1 MTTWHADEAL
11 LAHYAA
17 DELDDARAYSVETH
31 LIACETCRSALA
43 PSVDA
48 ARLDAMWAEVAD
60 RVDAPQPGIV
70 ERGLVWLGVREHAA
84 RLLAATPSLRLSW
97 LAAEALVLGFT
108 VSMADHAAGGPDA
121 DLATLMFLVM
131 AAILPVAG
139 VAVAFGP
146 RVDPTYEVGAA
157 APMRGYRLLL
167 VRATAVLVTSVA
179 LTSAAA
185 LALPGLGWT
194 AAAWLLPS
202 LGLTL
207 GTLALAT
214 YLRPLHAAAAVALTW
229 VSIAWTFA
237 AVRPDALAVFRLSGQ
252 VVFLLIIAV
261 SAWVLAH
268 RREAFEEGIVT

>member
-1 MTTWHADEAL
+1 MTTWHADAAL

-17 DELDDARAYSVETH
+17 DELDDARAYSVEAH
-31 LIACETCRSALA
+31 LMACESCRTGLA
-43 PSVDA
+43 TRVDA

-60 RVDAPQPGIV
+60 RVDAPRPGIV

-97 LAAEALVLGFT
+97 FAAEALVLGFA
-108 VSMADHAAGGPDA
+108 VAAADRAAGGPRA
-121 DLATLMFLVM
+121 DLATLLFLMM

-139 VAVAFGP
+139 IAVAFGP
-146 RVDPTYEVGAA
+146 RVDPTYEIGTA

-167 VRATAVLVTSVA
+167 VRATAVLATSVA

-194 AAAWLLPS
+194 AVAWLLPS

-214 YLRPLHAAAAVALTW
+214 YLRPLRAAAAVGLTW
-229 VSIAWTFA
+229 VSIASISA
-237 AVRPDALAVFRLSGQ
+237 AARPDTLAVFRPAGQ
-252 VVFLLIIAV
+252 VAFLLVIAV
-261 SAWVLAH
+261 SALVLEH
-268 RREAFEEGIVT
+268 RRETFEGGIVT